1 MYSTILDNIKYIHTR
16 LCLLT
21 FLETIKQNMNNKFS
35 VLYSVH
41 TYIIYSYVS
50 EFNHERGHKTPLS
63 CGSISYDG
71 LLGFDISVKR

>member
-21 FLETIKQNMNNKFS
+21 FLETIKQNMNNK
-35 VLYSVH
+35 LYSVH

-50 EFNHERGHKTPLS
+50 EFNHDT
-63 CGSISYDG
+63 CGSISEDG
-71 LLGFDISVKR
+71 HLGSDFSVKR